1 MDNKGPIDVR
11 IIVEGASDVEN
22 VSRAMQNIAL
32 GAEYHITISSIIP
45 TTNPEIAKKVVRGAD
60 ILLIATDVDAPG
72 RELAEKFQKILK
84 DKVGHIERMKLP
96 FGHDVEYI
104 DPAIIRDEIKNAIIR
119 SGLLSI
125 AHIKEFRMMQDE
137 LQKSGEEIKILQEE
151 MDKISADNQ
160 KLASHNKKLT
170 DEKDTLNE
178 KYKEL
183 GGELKDVKQRYVDL
197 KNDYGLIKNK
207 NLFEIFSLEQLWKET
222 FNENLDE
229 EEHVYFITAEFKPE
243 NIVVGQ
249 GFIAAPTRAEA
260 TEWLKIIR
268 TVLIFYDSKIEDLKE
283 EINNNE
289 KFSPNLLK
297 E

>member
-1 MDNKGPIDVR
+1 MDARSPIDVR

-22 VSRAMQNIAL
+22 ISRAMQNIAL

-45 TTNPEIAKKVVRGAD
+45 TTNPEIAKKVVKGAD

-72 RELAEKFQKILK
+72 RELADKFQKILK
-84 DKVGHIERMKLP
+84 DEVGHIERMKLP
-96 FGHDVEYI
+96 FGHDVEYL

-125 AHIKEFRMMQDE
+125 AHIQSFRNME
-137 LQKSGEEIKILQEE
+137 EKLWKSKEEIKNLKEEIEKIEAQSQKSVSQIQQLSQE
-151 MDKISADNQ
+151 N
-160 KLASHNKKLT
+160 
-170 DEKDTLNE
+170 DTLTN
-178 KYKEL
+178 KFR
-183 GGELKDVKQRYVDL
+183 ELKEELKVVKQRYVDI
-197 KNDYGLIKNK
+197 KNKYGLMQNK
-207 NLFEIFSLEQLWKET
+207 NLFELFSLEKLWKET
-222 FNENLDE
+222 FNENLEE

-243 NIVVGQ
+243 NVVVGQ
-249 GFIAAPTRAEA
+249 GFIAAPTRKDA

-283 EINNNE
+283 EINSE